1 MVRCRI
7 QLSTSMQHSGTNN
20 MKSRAIIVYSVPPDF
35 AIQIF
40 LFSRQINVISPGSEG
55 VNAQSEFVCEG
66 YLSHVKVILALL
78 QPKIFINNN
87 NSSDSDYSVYGDKS
101 WWQRACQLEK

>member
-1 MVRCRI
+1 
-7 QLSTSMQHSGTNN
+7 
-20 MKSRAIIVYSVPPDF
+20 MKSRGITVYHPILRNILS
-35 AIQIF
+35 A
-40 LFSRQINVISPGSEG
+40 NVISPGSEG